1 MSIRRIAILAAAAA
15 LIVSTPAFAQVQS
28 QGQAKPPETK
38 PEAKPEAKPD
48 AKATPATLAGRWN
61 VNIQTG
67 TAEMQSVLDLK
78 TDAKDAKKVAGTITS
93 PQGEAPLEGTVV
105 EGKLTFSISINSNG
119 ADLSI
124 TFVGTQQKDGT
135 LAGTLSF
142 GQGDMTWTAVKEKK

>member
-1 MSIRRIAILAAAAA
+1 MKIRSIAGLAVAAAFA
-15 LIVSTPAFAQVQS
+15 LSAPAFAQGQS
-28 QGQAKPPETK
+28 QGQSKPPETK
-38 PEAKPEAKPD
+38 PEAKTE
-48 AKATPATLAGRWN
+48 AKATAATLAGRWN

-78 TDAKDAKKVAGTITS
+78 VDPKDAKKVGGSITS
-93 PQGEAPLEGTVV
+93 PQGEAVLEGTVV

-119 ADLSI
+119 TDLNV

-142 GQGDMTWTAVKEKK
+142 